1 MRTTTSPTRSSR
13 PSRLPSLKVLGID
26 PGLAATGYAVITPS
40 PGRAVVVDSGVI
52 GTASDL
58 PLEARLSTIYDVV
71 DRLLV
76 SHAPSVLVLE
86 DVYTACRFP
95 RAALLMAHARGV
107 VCLAARQHEVTVLT
121 LSPAEVKRAVSANGA
136 ASKGRSEEHTSELQ
150 SRLHLVCRLL
160 LE

>member
-107 VCLAARQHEVTVLT
+107 VCLAARQHEEIGRASCRERVEISVVQVGGEQRE
-121 LSPAEVKRAVSANGA
+121 SEVCGPAV
-136 ASKGRSEEHTSELQ
+136 
-150 SRLHLVCRLL
+150 
-160 LE
+160 

>member
-95 RAALLMAHARGV
+95 RAAPLMAHARGV
-107 VCLAARQHEVTVLT
+107 VCLATGVRHQQRRARE
-121 LSPAEVKRAVSANGA
+121 PAQIGRAHV
-136 ASKGRSEEHTSELQ
+136 
-150 SRLHLVCRLL
+150 
-160 LE
+160 

>member
-40 PGRAVVVDSGVI
+40 PGRAVVVASSVI

-71 DRLLV
+71 DRRV
-76 SHAPSVLVLE
+76 GGHARPGLVLAA
-86 DVYTACRFP
+86 VSTACRLR
-95 RAALLMAHARGV
+95 RAVRLKAQARGV
-107 VCLAARQHEVTVLT
+107 VCL
-121 LSPAEVKRAVSANGA
+121 GA
-136 ASKGRSEEHTSELQ
+136 
-150 SRLHLVCRLL
+150 
-160 LE
+160 

>member
-76 SHAPSVLVLE
+76 SFPHSVLVLR
-86 DVYTACRFP
+86 DVYPTDRFP
-95 RAALLMAHARGV
+95 GVAVLLRPTTGDD
-107 VCLAARQHEVTVLT
+107 
-121 LSPAEVKRAVSANGA
+121 
-136 ASKGRSEEHTSELQ
+136 
-150 SRLHLVCRLL
+150 
-160 LE
+160 